1 VQVMKILV
9 VDDNQMNLNIVQHYL
24 EEIPGITDIFICKNP
39 DKVKS
44 IVDEH
49 NIDILILDIIMP
61 RISGLDLLKMFREE
75 DQYDNMPIIM
85 LTSLD
90 DEQSYKQCFELGAFD
105 YITKPINGME
115 FKARLKVAIESKIN
129 SNKLQRLVAVTQK
142 QNEELKEINAKLTEA
157 EFQLLQSEKMA
168 AVGQLAAG
176 LAHEINNPMSYV
188 SSNYEFLRN
197 YFLRLSNFLRYL
209 EDTLSKHLDTQI
221 NDPFFPIASEIMVRF
236 REFKIHG
243 ILDELQNILSDSED
257 GIQRVTKIVK
267 SLRVFTRSVKDDEK
281 SSYDLLDLIHQ
292 VYLISQNE
300 IKYVANVEIDIPDD
314 IILYCNGV
322 QIAQVFVNLMV
333 NAAQAIKSQNR
344 KDMGRIQIIG
354 RKTGQDIIIRFTDDG
369 PGITKENIKKI
380 FEPFFTTK
388 EIGKGTGL
396 GLSISYDI
404 IVNKHKGS
412 IDVKSEYGH
421 GSVFTVVLPVVST

>member
-1 VQVMKILV
+1 MKILV